1 MRSFSSCQSKDTF
14 ARRPSSAPA
23 LMVCI
28 LLKNRCPSWSIKC
41 WPGSGKMLTLLIF
54 SPVQLSSPPS
64 VQQFDYYESSP
75 MFLRRSSLTSSLDDK
90 DDGFLDIMDDNM
102 EVRPCH
108 LNWHP
113 FKWCFSWMDF
123 ISLSAPKKNSQT
135 LLRFTWLHFIICPTF
150 VWQHSC
156 HPTGRL
162 WDADGN
168 VQLAHSP
175 SGGWQ
180 RSRGLCKFQS
190 CLVQP

>member
-1 MRSFSSCQSKDTF
+1 MKSAKHRFISFFQEGFEFKKPTKPVSRSHMRSFSSCQSKDTF

-64 VQQFDYYESSP
+64 VQQFDYYDSSP

-108 LNWHP
+108 LN
-113 FKWCFSWMDF
+113 
-123 ISLSAPKKNSQT
+123 
-135 LLRFTWLHFIICPTF
+135 
-150 VWQHSC
+150 
-156 HPTGRL
+156 
-162 WDADGN
+162 
-168 VQLAHSP
+168 
-175 SGGWQ
+175 
-180 RSRGLCKFQS
+180 
-190 CLVQP
+190 